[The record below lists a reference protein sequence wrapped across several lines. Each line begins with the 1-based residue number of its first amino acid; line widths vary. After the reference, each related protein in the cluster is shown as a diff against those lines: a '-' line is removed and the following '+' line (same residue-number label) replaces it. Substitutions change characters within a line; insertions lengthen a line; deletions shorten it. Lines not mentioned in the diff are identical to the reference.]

1 VLREGIAGELFG
13 VLDAQNPAL
22 RIRVPVL
29 LAYGLDDTSVR
40 PGDVRLLIGEL
51 RARGDNVQARGYP
64 GAGHD
69 AVVAAAAHATR
80 VWLNAR
86 FRRR

>member
-1 VLREGIAGELFG
+1 
-13 VLDAQNPAL
+13 
-22 RIRVPVL
+22 VL

-69 AVVAAAAHATR
+69 AVVAAAAHDTL